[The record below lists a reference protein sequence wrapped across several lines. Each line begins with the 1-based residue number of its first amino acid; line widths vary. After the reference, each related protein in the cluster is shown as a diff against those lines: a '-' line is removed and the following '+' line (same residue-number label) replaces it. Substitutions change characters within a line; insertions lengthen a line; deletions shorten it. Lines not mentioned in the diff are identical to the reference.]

1 MPKKTT
7 QELQKIIDDAPEGAT
22 HIDTNRPVFYY
33 KIDSFVTEYFT
44 GEVWKDACNVI
55 PAVEDIKSLDDIR
68 EILELRKE
76 VERLEKNFNEALQML
91 HDTNKELHL
100 TINEVNFYKNNEVTP
115 QDIDPPD
122 LWDMETVFNN
132 DMYLLGKSFDKARK
146 EQSSE

>member
-1 MPKKTT
+1 MTKQTT
-7 QELQKIIDDAPEGAT
+7 QELQKSINNYYEGKGCTCYARSQGECACDDVDWTP
-22 HIDTNRPVFYY
+22 
-33 KIDSFVTEYFT
+33 K
-44 GEVWKDACNVI
+44 EVYVLK
-55 PAVEDIKSLDDIR
+55 VENL
-68 EILELRKE
+68 ELQAENLELRKE

-146 EQSSE
+146 EQS